1 MIDEASPIP
10 LSDAIRALRSEI
22 TTAMREGQDSDV
34 RFRLGPIEL
43 QFGLEIGRKKVGEG
57 GIAFWVIRLG
67 ASGER
72 TSAATHTVKLVLT
85 PVGADGDV
93 LVRDVE
99 SDRPE

>member
-1 MIDEASPIP
+1 MADDDSPIP

-22 TTAMREGQDSDV
+22 VEAMREGEDADV

-43 QFGLEIGRKKVGEG
+43 EFGLEVGRTKGGEA

-67 ASGER
+67 GRGER
-72 TSAATHTVKLVLT
+72 SSATTHTVKLVLT
-85 PVGADGDV
+85 PVGVDGDV
-93 LVRDVE
+93 LVGDTE